1 MSFIWNEVI
10 YRPLFNLLIFF
21 YNTIAFRDLGIAIIL
36 LTILIKL
43 ILYPLNHKMQKHQGA
58 MKRLQGDIKKI
69 QEEHKSDKARQSEAM
84 LALYKENKVNPFSSF
99 IILIIQLPILIA
111 IYKVMRSGLSGTS
124 LDLVYSFIQKPT
136 SLNHISFG
144 LINLQN
150 ANILIICL
158 AAIFQFLQGYFSIS
172 GPAKSDDPQAKIQ
185 RQTTFM
191 LPILMIFLFWK
202 LPSGIVLYIGA
213 SSLVTLIQQ
222 FFTNKS
228 LKKTENIL
236 EANKENGTI

>member
-1 MSFIWNEVI
+1 
-10 YRPLFNLLIFF
+10 
-21 YNTIAFRDLGIAIIL
+21 
-36 LTILIKL
+36 
-43 ILYPLNHKMQKHQGA
+43 MQKHQGA